1 MISLLISVINCLY
14 IAFTGRSF
22 LVESSYMFGA
32 IVCEIFFETFL
43 ITLLANYFQGWV
55 K

>member
-1 MISLLISVINCLY
+1 MISLFICALNGFY
-14 IAFTGRSF
+14 AAFTGRSF

-43 ITLLANYFQGWV
+43 LTLLANF
-55 K
+55 